1 MVFDSFGS
9 QTEIGEEVSLNAMAV
24 KIRKLRQSD
33 RADITEISRH
43 VWEGHDYL
51 PSVAEEWLKDK
62 TCHFY
67 GIVADDHVVA
77 VGNLHLL
84 ERGRTGWM
92 EGLRVHPDYRGKGY
106 ANEITRYLVRKAEDL
121 GVRRLR
127 YTTSD
132 ENAASLN
139 LAKMAGFS
147 RLLEMAVLWS
157 TNPKTAPPAKGYY
170 PTEKTTPARTYELLQ
185 TNPSI
190 VPHGI
195 LIYDW
200 KAVDSELQN
209 LEEIGKTH
217 EFYVALKN
225 GKIDS
230 FSFGHLR
237 QEFNKTWSFTTYAR
251 DSAGVLA
258 QLSYSL
264 TNAMK
269 LGCNRIMF
277 TFEKR
282 FEEAAKQVDLQSEE
296 QDLGHLVLLE
306 KQIQAANWRSTKD
319 RL

>member
-1 MVFDSFGS
+1 
-9 QTEIGEEVSLNAMAV
+9 MAV
-24 KIRKLRQSD
+24 KIRKLRPSD
-33 RADITEISRH
+33 RADLTEISRH

-51 PSVAEEWLKDK
+51 PLVAEEWLKDK
-62 TCHFY
+62 NCHFY
-67 GIVADDHVVA
+67 GVVADDHVVA

-84 ERGRTGWM
+84 ENGRTGWM

-106 ANEITRYLVRKAEDL
+106 ANEITRYLVRKGEDL

-132 ENAASLN
+132 ENTASLK

-157 TNPKTAPPAKGYY
+157 TNLKTALPVRDSY
-170 PTEKTTPARTYELLQ
+170 PIEKTTPVRTYKLLR

-209 LEEIGKTH
+209 LVQIGKTH
-217 EFYVALKN
+217 EFHVALKP
-225 GKIDS
+225 GKLDS

-237 QEFNKTWSFTTYAR
+237 QDSNKTWSFTAYAR
-251 DSAGVLA
+251 DSEGFLA
-258 QLSYSL
+258 QLFYSL
-264 TNAMK
+264 ASALK
-269 LGCNRIMF
+269 LGCNWIMF
-277 TFEKR
+277 TFDER
-282 FEEAAKQVDLQSEE
+282 FEEAAKQVNLQSEE
-296 QDLGHLVLLE
+296 QGLGHLVLLE
-306 KQIQAANWRSTKD
+306 KQIQVSVLSP
-319 RL
+319 RLGTGQHGF

>member
-1 MVFDSFGS
+1 MVFDSFCS
-9 QTEIGEEVSLNAMAV
+9 QTEIGEEDTLNAMAV
-24 KIRKLRQSD
+24 KIRKLRPSD

-62 TCHFY
+62 NCHFY
-67 GIVADDHVVA
+67 GVVADDHVVA

-84 ERGRTGWM
+84 ENGRTGWM
-92 EGLRVHPDYRGKGY
+92 EGLRVLPDYRGKGY
-106 ANEITRYLVRKAEDL
+106 ANEMTRYLVRKAEDL

-132 ENAASLN
+132 ENAASLK

-157 TNPKTAPPAKGYY
+157 TNPKIAPPVKGYY
-170 PTEKTTPARTYELLQ
+170 AIEKETAARTLGLLQ
-185 TNPSI
+185 ANSSI

-195 LIYDW
+195 IIYDW

-251 DSAGVLA
+251 DSVGFLA

-264 TNAMK
+264 TKALK
-269 LGCNRIMF
+269 LGCNWIMF

-282 FEEAAKQVDLQSEE
+282 FEEAAKQVNLQSVE
-296 QDLGHLVLLE
+296 QDVGHLVLLE
-306 KQIQAANWRSTKD
+306 KQVQLANWRTMKGVP
-319 RL
+319 

>member
-1 MVFDSFGS
+1 MVFDSFCS
-9 QTEIGEEVSLNAMAV
+9 QTEIGEEDTLNAMAV
-24 KIRKLRQSD
+24 KIRKLRPSD

-62 TCHFY
+62 NCHFY
-67 GIVADDHVVA
+67 GVVADDHVVA

-84 ERGRTGWM
+84 ENGRTGWM

-106 ANEITRYLVRKAEDL
+106 ANEMTRYLVRKAEDL

-132 ENAASLN
+132 ENAASLK

-157 TNPKTAPPAKGYY
+157 TNPKIAPPVKGYY
-170 PTEKTTPARTYELLQ
+170 AIEKETAARTLGLLQ
-185 TNPSI
+185 ANSSI

-195 LIYDW
+195 IIYDW

-251 DSAGVLA
+251 DSVGFLA

-264 TNAMK
+264 TKALK
-269 LGCNRIMF
+269 LGCNWIMF

-282 FEEAAKQVDLQSEE
+282 FEEAAKQVNLQSVE
-296 QDLGHLVLLE
+296 QDVGHLVLLE
-306 KQIQAANWRSTKD
+306 KQVQLANLRTMKGVP
-319 RL
+319 